1 MNIKKAALSLLTRF
15 KLQITLFLIATIAVV
30 TLIVWAGRT
39 IETSSLEI
47 VSDNN
52 IDITP
57 QQIQSIKA
65 IGQWEFLAVNDELMV
80 DTTRKGIFSDDH
92 LVRIYY
98 GTLRLGIDMH
108 RVKTGWIEAH
118 GDTIIVKLPPID
130 LLDDD
135 FIDETRTKSFYESG
149 KWNADAKKA
158 MLAKAYKKM
167 RARCL
172 SQSNINI
179 AENNADL
186 QMRNIMKAIGFNNVV
201 IRFESSQDNKHK
213 NK

>member
-108 RVKTGWIEAH
+108 RVKTGWI
-118 GDTIIVKLPPID
+118 
-130 LLDDD
+130 
-135 FIDETRTKSFYESG
+135 
-149 KWNADAKKA
+149 
-158 MLAKAYKKM
+158 
-167 RARCL
+167 
-172 SQSNINI
+172 
-179 AENNADL
+179 
-186 QMRNIMKAIGFNNVV
+186 
-201 IRFESSQDNKHK
+201 
-213 NK
+213 

>member
-1 MNIKKAALSLLTRF
+1 MNIKKAALSLIMRF
-15 KLQITLFLIATIAVV
+15 KLQITLLLIAIIAVT

-65 IGQWEFLAVNDELMV
+65 IGQWEFLAINDELMV

-108 RVKTGWIEAH
+108 RVKPGWIEAH
-118 GDTIIVKLPPID
+118 EDTVIVTLPPVAI
-130 LLDDD
+130 LDDD

-158 MLAKAYKKM
+158 MLAKAYHKM
-167 RARCL
+167 RTRCL
-172 SQSNINI
+172 SQSNISI

-186 QMRNIMKAIGFNNVV
+186 QMRNLMKAMGFNNVV
-201 IRFESSQDNKHK
+201 IRFETSQDNKHK